1 MFKKLTEMKQQI
13 IGTKINKKL
22 AQVLGCQVY
31 GKINQKIK
39 AKTLFSYKGFIF
51 FTAKDGKYWLAYEF
65 KSGMLSTSFADSEKS
80 AIEETKRKIDMFC
93 KTRVALYRLV
103 KSMTDKEGYANHAKY
118 SNLIPKQIH
127 TLN

>member
-1 MFKKLTEMKQQI
+1 MKQQP

-22 AQVLGCQVY
+22 SQILACQVY
-31 GKINQKIK
+31 GKVNQKVK

-51 FTAKDGKYWLAYEF
+51 FTAKNGKNWMAYEF
-65 KSGMLSTSFADSEKS
+65 KSGILSVSFSDSEKT
-80 AIEETKRKIDMFC
+80 AIEETKRKIDTYC
-93 KTRVALYRLV
+93 KTRTELYKLV
-103 KSMTDKEGYANHAKY
+103 KSMTDVEGYASHARY